1 MRFHLLTPVKS
12 LQKHVSS
19 IQEKQNTDKLCLKL
33 EELSKRIE
41 EQESGYNDV
50 VLRMIETNVYMML
63 ATIQTTDYNLFNQLT
78 IYFKKLITYTLQ
90 EDCLYTVNQVGEI
103 FDAICM
109 VLPNI
114 LFSGISTPIY

>member
-78 IYFKKLITYTLQ
+78 IYFKSLLLIHYRKIVSIPLIKLEKFL
-90 EDCLYTVNQVGEI
+90 
-103 FDAICM
+103 DAICM

-114 LFSGISTPIY
+114 LF